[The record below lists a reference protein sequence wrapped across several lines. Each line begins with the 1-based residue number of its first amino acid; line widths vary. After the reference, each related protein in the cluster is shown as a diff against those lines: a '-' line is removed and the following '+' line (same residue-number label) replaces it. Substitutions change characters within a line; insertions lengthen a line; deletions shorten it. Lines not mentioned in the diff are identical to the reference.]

1 MAYKQKSTVKSLCSG
16 SAAKMNADLKYDPIN
31 DRADSPMSMYG
42 KKESPAIMYGG
53 KKGDDSKS
61 KKDYSSP
68 AKMYGKKKESP
79 AKNMKNVL
87 SGKQRY

>member
-31 DRADSPMSMYG
+31 DDADSPMSMYG
-42 KKESPAIMYGG
+42 KKETPAM
-53 KKGDDSKS
+53 
-61 KKDYSSP
+61 
-68 AKMYGKKKESP
+68 MYGKKETP
-79 AKNMKNVL
+79 VKNMKNVL

>member
-31 DRADSPMSMYG
+31 DDADSPMSMYG
-42 KKESPAIMYGG
+42 KKETPV
-53 KKGDDSKS
+53 
-61 KKDYSSP
+61 
-68 AKMYGKKKESP
+68 
-79 AKNMKNVL
+79 KNMKNVL

>member
-16 SAAKMNADLKYDPIN
+16 SAAKMNADLKYDPVN
-31 DRADSPMSMYG
+31 NRADSPM
-42 KKESPAIMYGG
+42 PMYGG

-68 AKMYGKKKESP
+68 V
-79 AKNMKNVL
+79 KNMKNVL